1 LRVIISQIDN
11 CMQKFWGIVRHGKK
25 RGKALG
31 YPTANVNLS
40 KKIPEGIYV
49 SQTKFE
55 GKVYQS
61 ATFIGVATTFNE
73 RAFLSETFIL
83 DFDREIYGEWISV
96 TLLKKIRDNQKFESV
111 EKLIDQISKDV
122 DEIKKYFN

>member
-1 LRVIISQIDN
+1 
-11 CMQKFWGIVRHGKK
+11 MQKFWGIVRHGKK